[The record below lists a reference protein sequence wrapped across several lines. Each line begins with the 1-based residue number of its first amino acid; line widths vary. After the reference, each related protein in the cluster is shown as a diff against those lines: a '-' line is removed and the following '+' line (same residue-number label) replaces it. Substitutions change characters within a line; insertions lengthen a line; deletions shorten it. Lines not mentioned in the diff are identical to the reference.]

1 MRAARKRFPILI
13 AVALLLLI
21 AHWMWRDPE
30 RREALV
36 LILYLL
42 FQLAFAILFMIVQFV
57 ALFWFLSRVKINV
70 YLPDEPGS
78 LTMQD
83 YFGNEHLVRLVGQWI
98 ELIRNRE
105 RFLGMGGRPIRG
117 ILLAGPPGVGKT
129 YLIRCMGGSAGIPV
143 VAMEASTIRGMFWGM
158 DVLRVMWFFR
168 KARKL
173 AREYGAC
180 IAFIDEIDAIGMS
193 RGGVM
198 GGSAIG
204 PGGLFGWG
212 GSGALT
218 RLLYEL
224 DGIEDPPL
232 SFRARNLFRRLF
244 GLPPLPYLDW
254 VIIVGATNRPDVL
267 DPALLRPGRLDRRI
281 YIDLPDRTDRRAIIT
296 GYLRKIRSNI
306 SSEEIEKIVEETKGV
321 SPACI
326 ASIIMKDAVRI
337 AILRGSEMVEL
348 SDVLTAIEEARFGE
362 KNPIREMEERQR
374 RQVAIHE
381 AGHAVFT
388 IHLLPGER
396 IIKAS
401 IIRRSGVQEAL
412 GFVHHE
418 PIHDTYAL
426 PLRELALRVLI
437 ALGGHVAVEEILGEP
452 WSGALSDFRYA
463 RNVARLLTEHNFFGT
478 MADPE
483 GEDARRAEKEWIEK
497 MMEAARRMAKAWRQE
512 IIAVADALLEKGE
525 LSHEEIEKII
535 ETTSG
540 HAV

>member
-1 MRAARKRFPILI
+1 MRRFLKKWAIP
-13 AVALLLLI
+13 LLI
-21 AHWMWRDPE
+21 LFAVVAYMWVDRA
-30 RREALV
+30 RREALFF
-36 LILYLL
+36 ILYLAA
-42 FQLAFAILFMIVQFV
+42 QLLFAIVFMIVQFV
-57 ALFWFLSRVKINV
+57 ALFWFISRVKINV
-70 YLPDEPGS
+70 YLPDEPGA

-83 YFGNEHLVRLVGQWI
+83 YFGNEHLVRLVEQWI
-98 ELIRNRE
+98 GLIKNRE
-105 RFLGMGGRPIRG
+105 RFLQMGGRPIRG

-129 YLIRCMGGSAGIPV
+129 YLIRCMGGSAGVPV
-143 VAMEASTIRGMFWGM
+143 IAMEASTIRGMFWGM

-168 KARKL
+168 QARSL

-193 RGGVM
+193 RGGVA

-224 DGIEDPPL
+224 DGIEEPPI
-232 SFRARNLFRRLF
+232 SFRLKNLFRKLI
-244 GLPPLPYLDW
+244 GLPPASYMDW

-267 DPALLRPGRLDRRI
+267 DPALLRPGRLDRKI
-281 YIDLPDRTDRRAIIT
+281 YIDLPDRADRRAMIR
-296 GYLRKIRSNI
+296 GYLRKIWSNI
-306 SSEEIEKIVEETKGV
+306 SEEEIEKIVDETKGV
-321 SPACI
+321 SPAYI
-326 ASIIMKDAVRI
+326 ASAITKDAVRI
-337 AILRGSEMVEL
+337 AILRGSETVEL

-388 IHLLPGER
+388 IRLLPGER
-396 IIKAS
+396 IVKAS
-401 IIRRSGVQEAL
+401 IIRRTGVQEAL

-418 PIHDTYAL
+418 PAHDTYAL
-426 PLRELALRVLI
+426 PLRELALRVFI

-452 WSGALSDFRYA
+452 WSGALSDFRYV
-463 RNVARLLTEHNFFGT
+463 RSVARLLAEHNFFGT

-483 GEDARRAEKEWIEK
+483 STDAKKAEKEWIEK
-497 MMEAARRMAKAWRQE
+497 MMEVARRMARSWRQE

-525 LSHEEIEKII
+525 LSHEEIEEIL
-535 ETTSG
+535 ETTSR
-540 HAV
+540 HTV